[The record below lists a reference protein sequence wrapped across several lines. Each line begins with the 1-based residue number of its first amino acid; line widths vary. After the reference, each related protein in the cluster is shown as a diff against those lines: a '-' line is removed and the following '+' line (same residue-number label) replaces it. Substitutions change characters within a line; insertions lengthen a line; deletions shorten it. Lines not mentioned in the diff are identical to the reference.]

1 MTSNTVTENTAT
13 EKTGTKNTGSEN
25 SLAVSTLYEKLLQS
39 HRVKQFDD
47 GSSLL
52 LIDRIMLHERTGA
65 LALANLVADQRDIIE
80 PSAVFSTIDH
90 IADTRLGRPSQT
102 RMPGGEVFIEAMRK
116 HTGDLGLT
124 LFDID
129 DPRQGIVHVIA
140 PELGIAL
147 PGTTLVCPDSHTCTL
162 GALGTLAWGIGS
174 TDCEHALATK
184 TLRVKAQKQLRI
196 VLSGKQ
202 PPWLTAKDIILHLI
216 ATYSASA
223 AVGHVIEF
231 CGPVIDAMDIE
242 ERLTLCNM
250 GVEMGAFTAL
260 IAADEKTVDYL
271 AGKPYAPVANLA
283 DAAKQWLTL
292 ATDEGARFD
301 REITLDVSALAPAV
315 TWGTSP
321 EHTVGLDEVIPR
333 PLKNNGDGDTTRQA
347 ALDYMGLTAGQ
358 KLTDLEIDTAYIG
371 SCTNARLSDL
381 RRAASHLKNNKVA
394 AGVKAI
400 CVPGSTQV
408 KTQAEAEGL
417 HTVFINAGFEWSE
430 SGCAMCFYAGGD
442 SFGDRSRVI
451 SSTNRNFEGRQG
463 PGSKTHLAS
472 PETVAL
478 SAIYGRITDLR
489 QHYGKTDS

>member
-1 MTSNTVTENTAT
+1 MTAT
-13 EKTGTKNTGSEN
+13 
-25 SLAVSTLYEKLLQS
+25 TLFDKLLQS
-39 HRVKQFDD
+39 HQIKQFDD
-47 GSSLL
+47 GSSLV
-52 LIDRIMLHERTGA
+52 LIDRVMLHERTGA
-65 LALANLVADQRDIIE
+65 LALANLVADKRSIVE
-80 PSAVFSTIDH
+80 PAAVFCTIDH
-90 IADTRLGRPSQT
+90 IADTSPGRPMQT

-116 HTGDLGLT
+116 QTTDLGLT

-140 PELGIAL
+140 PELGIAQ
-147 PGTTLVCPDSHTCTL
+147 PGITLVCPDSHTCTL
-162 GALGTLAWGIGS
+162 GGLGALAWGIGS

-184 TLRVKAQKQLRI
+184 TLRVKALKQLRI
-196 VLSGKQ
+196 NLSGTQ

-216 ATYSASA
+216 ATHSASR

-231 CGPVIDAMDIE
+231 CGPVIESMEIE
-242 ERLTLCNM
+242 QRLTLCNM

-260 IAADEKTVDYL
+260 IAPDQKTVDYVL
-271 AGKPYAPVANLA
+271 GRPYAPANNTNEA
-283 DAAKQWLTL
+283 TQHWLSL
-292 ATDEGARFD
+292 ATDDGAKFD
-301 REITLDVSALAPAV
+301 SEIDMDVSALAPAV

-321 EHTVGLDEVIPR
+321 EHAVGIDEAIPA
-333 PLKNNGDGDTTRQA
+333 PIKANGDSDPTRLA
-347 ALDYMGLTAGQ
+347 ALAYMDVAAGQ
-358 KLTDLEIDTAYIG
+358 KLTDLAIDTAYIG

-381 RRAASHLKNNKVA
+381 RRAALILKNNKVA
-394 AGVKAI
+394 SGVKAI

-417 HTVFINAGFEWSE
+417 DQVFMEAGFEWNE

-442 SFGDRSRVI
+442 SFGDQERVI

-478 SAIYGRITDLR
+478 SAINGTISDLR
-489 QHYGKTDS
+489 LHFSNVG

>member
-1 MTSNTVTENTAT
+1 MKA
-13 EKTGTKNTGSEN
+13 K
-25 SLAVSTLYEKLLQS
+25 TLYDKLLHS
-39 HRVKQFDD
+39 HRIKQFDD
-47 GSSLL
+47 GSSLV
-52 LIDRIMLHERTGA
+52 LIDRVMLHERTGA
-65 LALANLVADQRDIIE
+65 LALANLVADQREIIE
-80 PSAVFSTIDH
+80 PSAVFCTIDH
-90 IADTRLGRPSQT
+90 IADTRIGRPLQSS
-102 RMPGGEVFIEAMRK
+102 MPGGEVFIDAMRK
-116 HTGDLGLT
+116 QTSDLGLT

-147 PGTTLVCPDSHTCTL
+147 PGITLVCPDSHTCTL
-162 GALGTLAWGIGS
+162 GGLGALAWGIGS

-184 TLRVKAQKQLRI
+184 TLRIKPLRQLRI
-196 VLSGKQ
+196 NLYGEQ

-216 ATYSASA
+216 AIHSASA

-231 CGPVIDAMDIE
+231 SGPVIDIMEIE
-242 ERLTLCNM
+242 QRLTLCNM

-260 IAADEKTVDYL
+260 IAPDKKTIDYL
-271 AGKPYAPVANLA
+271 ADRPYAPDTNLA
-283 DAAKQWLTL
+283 AAKQQWLEL
-292 ATDEGARFD
+292 ATDQEASFD
-301 REITLDVSALAPAV
+301 REITLDVTTLAPAV

-321 EHTVGLDEVIPR
+321 EHTVGLDTPIPA
-333 PLKNNGDGDTTRQA
+333 PVKDSGASNATRQS
-347 ALDYMGLTAGQ
+347 ALDYMGVTAGQ

-381 RRAASHLKNNKVA
+381 QRAAKILKNQKIA
-394 AGVKAI
+394 RGVKAI
-400 CVPGSTQV
+400 CVPGSTQI
-408 KTQAEAEGL
+408 KAQAEAQGL
-417 HTVFINAGFEWSE
+417 DKVFIDAGFEWSE

-478 SAIYGRITDLR
+478 SAIHGKISDLR
-489 QHYGKTDS
+489 QHYRDLGQHQDH